1 MKILILGSNGMA
13 GHMIV
18 QYLSEKNH
26 DIKTVARH
34 NADFLLDVEDKE
46 RVEDF
51 LTLIENEKFNFII
64 NCMGVL
70 VKDSID
76 NPERAMIVNGWFPHA
91 IERKFKDTN
100 TKLIHLSTDCIF
112 DGQRGNYLE
121 TDLPT
126 ENNTYGTTKAYG
138 EILNDKDVTFRMSI
152 IGPEIKNNGTG
163 LFNWIYNN
171 ENSELSGWENALWNG
186 VTTLQLA
193 KCIDQYI
200 NNPKITGIY
209 HLVNNDVSINKYDLL
224 CKINDIFD
232 LKKQIKR
239 TQGPKTVNKI
249 LVNTREDFYFDI
261 PDYDT
266 QLQELKE
273 YVK

>member
-1 MKILILGSNGMA
+1 MKILILGSSGMA

-18 QYLSEKNH
+18 RYLSEKNH

-34 NADFLLDVEDKE
+34 NADFLLNVEDKE

-51 LTLIENEKFNFII
+51 LTLIENQKFDFII

-91 IERKFKDTN
+91 IERKFRDTN

-126 ENNTYGTTKAYG
+126 EKNTYGTTKAYG

-171 ENSELSGWENALWNG
+171 EDSELSGWENALWNG

-193 KCIDQYI
+193 KCIEQYI
-200 NNPKITGIY
+200 NDPKITGIY

-224 CKINDIFD
+224 CKINDIFN
-232 LKKQIKR
+232 LGKYIKR

-249 LVNTREDFYFDI
+249 LLNTREDFYFDI